1 MKIHGVFFLLVW
13 KIGFYRFDKIST
25 SSGATTAKSP
35 VVSHDVF
42 WVCLWESERGVQ
54 RVLVVFW
61 AWEQRKWAFIFR
73 KIVDNYHDVVALVPY
88 TSCHHHQKVQKRGN
102 RIARAGATFLKGNAR
117 GDALCRSLTGK
128 WRQFPWKNRQ
138 VETNLDNWNLYL
150 TTCLSEHE
158 MLDVCQKSLLLTHVW
173 QYFSLI
179 SWNRIPKLS
188 VDVGK
193 ASCYSRHII
202 HIFLAYEKQSL
213 SKALVAS
220 T

>member
-1 MKIHGVFFLLVW
+1 MKLRGFFYLFEKLAFIALTKSALLVA
-13 KIGFYRFDKIST
+13 RRRPR
-25 SSGATTAKSP
+25 KSP

-117 GDALCRSLTGK
+117 RGDALCRSLTGK

-158 MLDVCQKSLLLTHVW
+158 MLDVCPKSLLLTHV
-173 QYFSLI
+173 QY
-179 SWNRIPKLS
+179 
-188 VDVGK
+188 
-193 ASCYSRHII
+193 
-202 HIFLAYEKQSL
+202 
-213 SKALVAS
+213 
-220 T
+220 